1 MDVLETY
8 RDTVTG
14 LIDIHLSSV
23 SNRLNETRHALTTMS
38 TFFIPLTLISG
49 VYGMNFGNNA
59 DRLLGHAGVADVF
72 WVSLDCVADAV
83 GMFFY
88 PRSSVGCGLQS
99 SLARQLLLQ
108 SSQFA

>member
-23 SNRLNETRHALTTMS
+23 SNRLNETRHALTTIS

-72 WVSLDCVADAV
+72 GCPSIVLLMRSAC
-83 GMFFY
+83 FFT
-88 PRSSVGCGLQS
+88 RDRL
-99 SLARQLLLQ
+99 
-108 SSQFA
+108 